1 MSFLT
6 LRRTGEYLFFDE
18 SEARAAGKSV
28 AERYQTAKPFAHIVI
43 DDFLDS
49 GLLRAIAA
57 SYPEV
62 VGKQFFDRD
71 QERLKFQYPPSEI
84 TNGLT
89 RNLLAELNGA
99 AFIGFLEEMTGIG
112 GLIPDPY
119 FAGGGLHQ
127 TKRGGHLSIHA
138 DFNVHAKMNV
148 ERRLNILI
156 YLNDEWDSAYGGDLE
171 LWDQQMQQCEA
182 KIAPLLGRAVIFNT
196 NLESF
201 HGHPDPLNCPPER
214 DRRSIA
220 AYYYTAS
227 LQPEM
232 PKRSTTF
239 QVRPGTGDKV
249 DRRVRLNHFI
259 KDWVPPRLQGLAT
272 RLNPF
277 R

>member
-1 MSFLT
+1 
-6 LRRTGEYLFFDE
+6 
-18 SEARAAGKSV
+18 
-28 AERYQTAKPFAHIVI
+28 
-43 DDFLDS
+43 
-49 GLLRAIAA
+49 
-57 SYPEV
+57 
-62 VGKQFFDRD
+62 
-71 QERLKFQYPPSEI
+71 
-84 TNGLT
+84 
-89 RNLLAELNGA
+89 
-99 AFIGFLEEMTGIG
+99 
-112 GLIPDPY
+112 
-119 FAGGGLHQ
+119 
-127 TKRGGHLSIHA
+127 
-138 DFNVHAKMNV
+138 
-148 ERRLNILI
+148 
-156 YLNDEWDSAYGGDLE
+156 
-171 LWDQQMQQCEA
+171 MQQCEA